1 MPTANSGSRAAR
13 HASNTSSKSSYKKRH
28 NRRKEKTACFKNL
41 SWLTYRWD
49 GRFLA
54 GVGLLVLCTTSPKI
68 RR

>member
-49 GRFLA
+49 GRF
-54 GVGLLVLCTTSPKI
+54 
-68 RR
+68 

>member
-1 MPTANSGSRAAR
+1 MHPTPHRSQVTRKDTTAE
-13 HASNTSSKSSYKKRH
+13 
-28 NRRKEKTACFKNL
+28 KEKTACFKNL

>member
-1 MPTANSGSRAAR
+1 MPTANSGSRVAR

-54 GVGLLVLCTTSPKI
+54 
-68 RR
+68 RRWSFGSMHDKPQN